1 MLDSLL
7 RGYDN
12 RLRPSMGGSPT
23 VVEIDV
29 EVRSMGQISEMDME
43 FSMDCYFRQ
52 TWLDQRLAFS
62 DHERAFTLSV
72 AMLERLWKPD
82 TYIHNGRRSHLH
94 VITTPNKLIRLYPSG
109 RILYSSRLTIHATC
123 PMDLRDFP
131 MDTHHCLLL
140 IYSYLPDAYTTRDV
154 IYRWND
160 NRQIVIA
167 SDMRLSQF
175 DLIAAPSSFQ
185 NITRTTGQFSVLKA
199 SFYLQRRMGNF
210 LIQVYGPCML
220 LVVLSWVSFL
230 LNREAT
236 ADRISLGVMTV
247 LTMTF
252 LGLEARADL
261 PRVSYSTALD
271 IFVWISFGF
280 IFATI
285 VEFAFV
291 HYFTK
296 FGSGEQYWP
305 VNSDK
310 CENHQPQQ
318 PQQQNH
324 RQQSEQWQPRQQPLM
339 PRQSSVEE
347 AIACKHNT
355 AAASR
360 STSDVSLDEQLVTS
374 DQDTPQNTPNHQ
386 SSPAS
391 VRSSHST
398 PHSNCSPSRC
408 STRAADVIDITT
420 YNASGCSKG
429 LPVGLHY
436 CKRHQNNHELQYIH
450 YHQHTN
456 TPSHQALNNRQQPKL
471 KQTTVSERH
480 MRGRWYKR
488 LRPRCCPRR
497 QFVTS
502 LVPAVNMKKK
512 EDQRR
517 KRRSCMRQMNSV
529 SQIDQVSRIVF
540 PICFVIMN
548 LIYWYSYITH
558 SQRLIY
564 HLPPP
569 RYASAT
575 S

>member
-1 MLDSLL
+1 
-7 RGYDN
+7 
-12 RLRPSMGGSPT
+12 
-23 VVEIDV
+23 
-29 EVRSMGQISEMDME
+29 
-43 FSMDCYFRQ
+43 
-52 TWLDQRLAFS
+52 
-62 DHERAFTLSV
+62 
-72 AMLERLWKPD
+72 
-82 TYIHNGRRSHLH
+82 
-94 VITTPNKLIRLYPSG
+94 
-109 RILYSSRLTIHATC
+109 
-123 PMDLRDFP
+123 
-131 MDTHHCLLL
+131 
-140 IYSYLPDAYTTRDV
+140 
-154 IYRWND
+154 
-160 NRQIVIA
+160 
-167 SDMRLSQF
+167 MRLSQF

-429 LPVGLHY
+429 LPV
-436 CKRHQNNHELQYIH
+436 
-450 YHQHTN
+450 
-456 TPSHQALNNRQQPKL
+456 
-471 KQTTVSERH
+471 
-480 MRGRWYKR
+480 
-488 LRPRCCPRR
+488 
-497 QFVTS
+497 
-502 LVPAVNMKKK
+502 PAVNMKKK